1 MEIKCS
7 VDLKKKKKYYY
18 NFLFKYLLINIL
30 TLIFLSCFFESTHIL
45 KVSFGL
51 FGITSIWFVFP
62 LLILYLNYMK
72 YNKNDELIIRNGIE
86 LTLYDRKNKQSFRLN
101 DIEVIEIHLP
111 ITLYQKRT
119 TWLYWDELFYYN
131 IIFKNGNTYPIS
143 CLLCDFIDDLP
154 KYRFQKIKRFFPII
168 KKVKKQNLKIE

>member
-1 MEIKCS
+1 
-7 VDLKKKKKYYY
+7 
-18 NFLFKYLLINIL
+18 
-30 TLIFLSCFFESTHIL
+30 
-45 KVSFGL
+45 
-51 FGITSIWFVFP
+51 
-62 LLILYLNYMK
+62 MK